1 MAVQKIYPLQ
11 IDTTGATDGQVFT
24 ANASGGMTWMTPYA
38 VSGSINGDLS
48 ISGNLYV
55 TGNTFWSNTS
65 SYIVSDPL
73 LYIAGNNYIS
83 DIVDIG
89 FVANYVNAT
98 GANVH
103 TGIFRDAGAK
113 EYYVFEGYDKEP
125 QNNVIDPAGNNFT
138 ISVLN
143 ATLRTSNVI
152 LGGIN
157 AISWIR
163 ASFDKANTAVTAT
176 TLNGA
181 NTAVGA
187 GANAYSV
194 LVGTAANN
202 IGIAAFTTANAAVTA
217 TTLGG
222 ANSAVGAGANAY
234 SVLVGTAANN
244 IGIAAFAKANAAV
257 SPATLDGANTAI
269 GAGANAYSVLVGTAA
284 NNIAIAAFTT
294 ANSAGGAGVGVAF
307 DRANSAQTIAI
318 AAFTTANSAGGSA
331 AGPAFDRANSAQTI
345 AISAFTQANT
355 NYINLANIITFSN
368 TTSSINSNSGA
379 VIIAGGLGVGG
390 NVYTDERYGFANTT
404 NYSVAYTYYNA
415 TTLSLD
421 TVFG

>member
-244 IGIAAFAKANAAV
+244 I
-257 SPATLDGANTAI
+257 
-269 GAGANAYSVLVGTAA
+269 
-284 NNIAIAAFTT
+284 AIAAFTT